1 MDNKNIDGISDLV
14 YRVSIQVKLDNHIEY
29 SSIAFYKTEEGRLY
43 ILRMFKTPNLHMNR
57 TYINMYSRLLLV
69 SGLDYH
75 IKDHTYFVYMKN
87 IKDFDRHVDILLT
100 IERTYFSD
108 IACTYDRDKVKRF
121 FNGL

>member
-1 MDNKNIDGISDLV
+1 MIEITFSYNNGSNIEDYIISLMNK
-14 YRVSIQVKLDNHIEY
+14 
-29 SSIAFYKTEEGRLY
+29 GRYLEC
-43 ILRMFKTPNLHMNR
+43 KTPNLHMNR

-121 FNGL
+121 FNGV